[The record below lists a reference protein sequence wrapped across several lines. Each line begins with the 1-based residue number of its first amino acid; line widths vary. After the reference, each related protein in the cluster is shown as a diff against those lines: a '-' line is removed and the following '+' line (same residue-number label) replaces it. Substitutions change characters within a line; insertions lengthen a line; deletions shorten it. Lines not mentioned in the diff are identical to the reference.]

1 MYTEENFYFD
11 YSDKIIQ
18 ETIQKITEGEGEL
31 TSEEYAIKAYN
42 YVRDSWEYY
51 PYHFSLNEK
60 DWKASNLMQRKTG
73 HCLEKATIL
82 ITLLRAKN
90 IPSRLGLAKVKNH
103 LAVDK
108 IVETLQSDELV
119 PHGYVEVYLHD
130 KWVKATPA
138 FNKSLCNLLGVNV
151 LEFNGKEDSIFHE
164 YDKSEEKMFMEY
176 LDDYGA
182 FDEVPLLYMFELMK
196 QHYPIISEKR
206 IEKGEVLDLS
216 NL

>member
-11 YSDKIIQ
+11 YSHEVIQNIQ
-18 ETIQKITEGEGEL
+18 EEIRLKYGVLNTN
-31 TSEEYAIKAYN
+31 EYAIKAYE
-42 YVRDSWEYY
+42 YVRDTWEYY
-51 PYHFSLNEK
+51 PYHFSLNEE
-60 DWKASNLMQRKTG
+60 DWKASSLAKRKTG

-82 ITLLRAKN
+82 IALLRAKN

-119 PHGYVEVYLHD
+119 PHGYVEVYLHG

-138 FNKSLCNLLGVNV
+138 FNKTLCDFLGVNV
-151 LEFNGKEDSIFHE
+151 LEFDGKVDSIFHE
-164 YDKSEEKMFMEY
+164 YDSNEKHKFMEY
-176 LDDYGA
+176 LDDYGT
-182 FDEVPLLYMFELMK
+182 FNEVPLDYMFELMK
-196 QHYPIISEKR
+196 EHYPIVNQRK

-216 NL
+216 KL